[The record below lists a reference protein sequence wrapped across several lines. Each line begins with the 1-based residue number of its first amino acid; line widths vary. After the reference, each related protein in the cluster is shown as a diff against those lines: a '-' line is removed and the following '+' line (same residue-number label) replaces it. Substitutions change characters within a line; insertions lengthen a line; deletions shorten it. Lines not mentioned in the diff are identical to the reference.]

1 MLVLLLSPLLAVAQ
15 QQQPRGSMVTVG
27 PNVQVSTAR
36 PKSPHF
42 ELLNAADPT
51 NPDHLMGC
59 SIIYEKAQQR
69 GATIVYSSFD
79 GGKTWSVTLD
89 EKRLTGTGDPICT
102 YGPDNV
108 AYYVP
113 LSLADP
119 KLNRKISNTQIY
131 RSTDGGRTFGPPDST
146 TFVDREFALVD
157 NTTSKYR
164 GSLYI

>member
-79 GGKTWSVTLD
+79 AGKTWSVTLD

-102 YGPDNV
+102 YAPSRRTSSCSTR
-108 AYYVP
+108 P
-113 LSLADP
+113 IQP
-119 KLNRKISNTQIY
+119 IPTISWDA
-131 RSTDGGRTFGPPDST
+131 RSSMR
-146 TFVDREFALVD
+146 R
-157 NTTSKYR
+157 R
-164 GSLYI
+164 